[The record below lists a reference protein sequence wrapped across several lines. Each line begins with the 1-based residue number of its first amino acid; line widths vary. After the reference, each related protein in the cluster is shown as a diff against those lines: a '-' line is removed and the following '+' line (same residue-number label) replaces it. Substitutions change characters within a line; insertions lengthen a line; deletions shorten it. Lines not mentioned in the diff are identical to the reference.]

1 MLEIK
6 DLSVRFRNNFEILRG
21 IQLKL
26 YPGEVTTIVGL
37 SGCGKTTFIS
47 AINGVLSYH
56 NQSQVDGEIHLNQ
69 VPIIDKSLLDISKHI
84 GTVYQDPDT
93 QIIFSSVYAELAFAL
108 ENMCVPTEQIHQT
121 IDQVTSE
128 LDICHLLD
136 RNPNELSGG
145 EKQLIVLASILV
157 MGVDVLL
164 LDEIMAQV
172 DEKGCLLIKQAIRK
186 LKQEG
191 KIILM
196 IEHELDHLDISDHVF
211 QLKEGDLI
219 EFNGELL

>member
-6 DLSVRFRNNFEILRG
+6 DLSVKFKNNLEILKS
-21 IQLKL
+21 IHLKL
-26 YPGEVTTIVGL
+26 YPSEVTTIVGL

-56 NQSQVDGEIHLNQ
+56 NQSQVNGDICLNQ
-69 VPIIDKSLLDISKHI
+69 ISIKDKSLLDISKHI

-93 QIIFSSVYAELAFAL
+93 QIVFSSVYAELAFAL
-108 ENMCVPTEQIHQT
+108 ENMCVPAKQIHQT
-121 IDQVTSE
+121 IDKIASE
-128 LDICHLLD
+128 LEIHHLLN
-136 RNPNELSGG
+136 RNPSELSGG
-145 EKQLIVLASILV
+145 EKQLVVLASILV

-172 DEKGCLLIKQAIRK
+172 DEKGCLLIKQAIIK

-219 EFNGELL
+219 EFKGELL

>member
-6 DLSVRFRNNFEILRG
+6 ELSVRFKNNMEILKDIR
-21 IQLKL
+21 LNL
-26 YPGEVTTIVGL
+26 HPGEVTTIVGL
-37 SGCGKTTFIS
+37 SGCGKTTLIS

-56 NQSQVDGEIHLNQ
+56 NQSDVQSDIYLNGEALKGR
-69 VPIIDKSLLDISKHI
+69 DLLEISNHI

-93 QIIFSSVYAELAFAL
+93 QIVFSSVYAELAFAL
-108 ENMCVPTEQIHQT
+108 ENMCVPIREIHRT
-121 IDQVTSE
+121 IDRIATE
-128 LDICHLLD
+128 LDMHHLLS

-145 EKQLIVLASILV
+145 EKQLVVLASVLV

-186 LKQEG
+186 LKGEG
-191 KIILM
+191 KMILM
-196 IEHELDHLDISDHVF
+196 IEHDLNHLDVSDHVY
-211 QLKEGDLI
+211 QLKDGALI
-219 EFNGELL
+219 EFSGELM

>member
-108 ENMCVPTEQIHQT
+108 ENMCVPAEQIHQT
-121 IDQVTSE
+121 IDKIASE
-128 LDICHLLD
+128 LDIHHILN
-136 RNPNELSGG
+136 RNPNEF
-145 EKQLIVLASILV
+145 ASVEDYLKVQSRFKHLKDNDIEV
-157 MGVDVLL
+157 
-164 LDEIMAQV
+164 
-172 DEKGCLLIKQAIRK
+172 IKAHRDKKWAKMRK
-186 LKQEG
+186 NWL
-191 KIILM
+191 
-196 IEHELDHLDISDHVF
+196 
-211 QLKEGDLI
+211 
-219 EFNGELL
+219 